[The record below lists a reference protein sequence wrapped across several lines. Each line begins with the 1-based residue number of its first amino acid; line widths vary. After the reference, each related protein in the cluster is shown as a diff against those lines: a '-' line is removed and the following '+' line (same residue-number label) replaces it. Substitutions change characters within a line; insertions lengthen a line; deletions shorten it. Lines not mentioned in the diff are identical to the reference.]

1 MFSFVCFVP
10 FLNKIWGRNFKT
22 LRKAYWWGYTVCYEA
37 LHKGGWGSNTIFSVT
52 YLLNVPIL
60 LLHLSFFNQNGII
73 IQASF
78 SASCFF
84 NITYEGKMLFYDR
97 GIVQRNKDMWF
108 WMYHPAWK
116 VSKYGNFSGLFFPHL
131 EYVSVFSPNRGK
143 YGPEKT
149 PYLDTFHAVSK
160 LREELR

>member
-22 LRKAYWWGYTVCYEA
+22 LRKAYWWGYAVCYEA
-37 LHKGGWGSNTIFSVT
+37 SHKGGWGSNTIFSVT

-84 NITYEGKMLFYDR
+84 NITYEGKMFLRHLKFR
-97 GIVQRNKDMWF
+97 GIRICDF
-108 WMYHPAWK
+108 
-116 VSKYGNFSGLFFPHL
+116 
-131 EYVSVFSPNRGK
+131 ECI
-143 YGPEKT
+143 T
-149 PYLDTFHAVSK
+149 
-160 LREELR
+160 LREKCPNTKIFLARIFPIWSMSPYSVRIRENTDQKKLCIWTLSTQYQSYEKN